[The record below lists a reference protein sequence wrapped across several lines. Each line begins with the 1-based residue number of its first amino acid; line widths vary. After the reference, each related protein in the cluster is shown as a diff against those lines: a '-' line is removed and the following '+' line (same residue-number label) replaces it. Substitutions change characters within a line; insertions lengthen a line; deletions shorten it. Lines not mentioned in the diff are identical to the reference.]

1 VVPHMRPPKQTASPA
16 VIGWM
21 PVRGAPGVEHL
32 AVAGELCLSTSGDF
46 ETAVSAVRED
56 ALLVVLDLSAVTCID
71 SSGIR
76 VILRAADRF
85 RAAGRRLVLLNDSR
99 VIRRLFELAGVDD
112 DVEFVSRSAG
122 RRALAPARDRGLSS
136 SLLYP
141 DSPGSSARPISARIR
156 GLSMITRRS
165 RSRVSSGS

>member
-1 VVPHMRPPKQTASPA
+1 MVPHMRPPKQTASPA

-46 ETAVSAVRED
+46 ETAVSAVPEA
-56 ALLVVLDLSAVTCID
+56 ALLVVLDLSAVTFID
-71 SSGIR
+71 SSGMH

-99 VIRRLFELAGVDD
+99 VIRRLFELAGVDHE
-112 DVEFVSRSAG
+112 VEFVSRHLCSTPVRPG
-122 RRALAPARDRGLSS
+122 PPIEPSRR
-136 SLLYP
+136 
-141 DSPGSSARPISARIR
+141 GSGGCR
-156 GLSMITRRS
+156 
-165 RSRVSSGS
+165 